1 MLNLL
6 ATKIDGLE
14 IAYIAVGILLGI
26 AIIAAFIAQIV
37 IAIGYWRGNR
47 TNNSLGLSGGEYAR
61 KLLDQNGMPDVQVKK
76 CGIIRTILFGNH
88 YSITKRTVYLRMRTI
103 NKPSLTAVA
112 MAAQKVALAEQ
123 HRDGDTK
130 MIVRSRLQGL
140 GVFAPILFVP
150 LVLIGFLVD
159 IFVLETLL
167 FSLVTAGIGLLFILF
182 GFIVTL
188 LNIPVEKKAMERAQ
202 VILENELTGEEMVTV
217 KKIFR
222 SYLVEYVLQFIIA
235 ILRIIQLILKKTARS
250 DSYTGTCPNPVY
262 GYGKIDALA
271 GIGEVL
277 SPSGI
282 DRPTSAG
289 KPYRLYRDGIL
300 FTEQAGRTRIVLTS
314 PDGIV
319 RYDATVETTPGSR
332 IEWQATGVPAG
343 LYIVRIGSHGEKVL
357 VR

>member
-1 MLNLL
+1 MYRIALNNLNLKGYNIEVSVEGQPQHIDL
-6 ATKIDGLE
+6 WTDKNSGQFTDNGKSSHVSYDTEYTLGELGGTGRRTISVGNYTTRNVWTNYSGNKQSMLIDYPLNKINYTSSCGPSADGRVKPDVTAPGGMIFSAVSSYSDYYKESSANTVASATLDGKSYFWGQMTGTSQ
-14 IAYIAVGILLGI
+14 ASPFVAG
-26 AIIAAFIAQIV
+26 V
-37 IAIGYWRGNR
+37 IATWLEANPE
-47 TNNSLGLSGGEYAR
+47 LSPE
-61 KLLDQNGMPDVQVKK
+61 D
-76 CGIIRTILFGNH
+76 
-88 YSITKRTVYLRMRTI
+88 
-103 NKPSLTAVA
+103 
-112 MAAQKVALAEQ
+112 
-123 HRDGDTK
+123 
-130 MIVRSRLQGL
+130 
-140 GVFAPILFVP
+140 
-150 LVLIGFLVD
+150 
-159 IFVLETLL
+159 
-167 FSLVTAGIGLLFILF
+167 
-182 GFIVTL
+182 
-188 LNIPVEKKAMERAQ
+188 
-202 VILENELTGEEMVTV
+202 
-217 KKIFR
+217 
-222 SYLVEYVLQFIIA
+222 
-235 ILRIIQLILKKTARS
+235 IQLILKKTARS

-319 RYDATVETTPGSR
+319 RYDATVEATPGSR